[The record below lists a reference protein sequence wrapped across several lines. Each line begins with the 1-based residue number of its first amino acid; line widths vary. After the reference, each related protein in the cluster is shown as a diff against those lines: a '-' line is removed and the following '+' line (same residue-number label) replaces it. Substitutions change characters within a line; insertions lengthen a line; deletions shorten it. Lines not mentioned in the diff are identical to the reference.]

1 MKIIDKAFGCF
12 VNNLLDVVGIRQ
24 VDEERTS

>member
-12 VNNLLDVVGIRQ
+12 VNHLLDEVGIRR